1 MTNPTE
7 PFGRQPQ
14 PVRVVL
20 VGEPIDVEYYRT
32 RLIYIIENG
41 SYDICAKTDNNT
53 FTIYPRA
60 VND

>member
-1 MTNPTE
+1 MTDE

-20 VGEPIDVEYYRT
+20 VGEPIDVDHYRN

-41 SYDICAKTDNNT
+41 SLDVCTKTDT
-53 FTIYPRA
+53 HIFTIYPRA